1 MKFSLLLT
9 MVAGL
14 AFSQAKTQDVTGWA
28 KIKWGMTIE
37 DVRSAYPGAT
47 GDGTRERLFLEPVQ
61 IGDLSMNV
69 SVSARTGTDRITKI
83 ELSNMDGGSRKFD
96 GLKVL
101 LIQKYGAPI
110 NEATKSDEA
119 NASVTT
125 LLWTFPSAS
134 ITLALRRGRGI
145 YLEYTATDKEALDL
159 L

>member
-1 MKFSLLLT
+1 
-9 MVAGL
+9 
-14 AFSQAKTQDVTGWA
+14 
-28 KIKWGMTIE
+28 
-37 DVRSAYPGAT
+37 
-47 GDGTRERLFLEPVQ
+47 LEPVQ

-69 SVSARTGTDRITKI
+69 SVSARTGTDRIARV

-101 LIQKYGAPI
+101 LIQKYGPPI

-134 ITLALRRGRGI
+134 ITLTLRQGRGI